1 MGNWGDD
8 IDEELKRNEK
18 IKVGLLLSFKSMT
31 LVLERFVQ
39 ETREC
44 DDKYPK
50 NELLKIWGSIMA
62 IFAVLFSFSYS
73 VFMIVTVLFL
83 GFYGYAFIQLA
94 KAWSSFRY
102 SKLQFWGM
110 TLLAIAVD
118 LAIATVV
125 QGQLFG

>member
-8 IDEELKRNEK
+8 IDEELKRSEK

-31 LVLERFVQ
+31 LVLERLTL
-39 ETREC
+39 ETREV

-83 GFYGYAFIQLA
+83 GFYGYAFFQLA
-94 KAWSSFRY
+94 KAWNSFKY
-102 SKLQFWGM
+102 SKVQFWAMSLVG
-110 TLLAIAVD
+110 IAVD
-118 LAIATVV
+118 LGIAVLV
-125 QGQLFG
+125 QGLLFG

>member
-18 IKVGLLLSFKSMT
+18 IKVGLLLSFKSMS
-31 LVLERFVQ
+31 LVIERLAT
-39 ETREC
+39 ETREV

-62 IFAVLFSFSYS
+62 IFALLFSFSYS
-73 VFMIVTVLFL
+73 IFMIVTVLFL
-83 GFYGYAFIQLA
+83 GFYGYAFFQLA
-94 KAWSSFRY
+94 KAWNSFKY

-118 LAIATVV
+118 LAIAVFV
-125 QGQLFG
+125 QGVLFG

>member
-31 LVLERFVQ
+31 LVIERLVM

-50 NELLKIWGSIMA
+50 KELLKIWASITA
-62 IFAVLFSFSYS
+62 IFTVLFTFSYS
-73 VFMIVTVLFL
+73 VFMIVTVLFI
-83 GFYGYAFIQLA
+83 GFYGYAFYQLA
-94 KAWSSFRY
+94 KAWNSFKY

-110 TLLAIAVD
+110 SLVAVAAGVGIGTLL
-118 LAIATVV
+118 
-125 QGQLFG
+125 QGLIFG